1 MSAIQMAVLL
11 MVSGGSTPF
20 SFTPTIS
27 ADTSNYN
34 LRSAALAAGW
44 DGVAP
49 LNATVTINSGIVVS
63 ANATSQYAFDTGA
76 SFPAGSTLALV
87 NNGYILGMG
96 GAGGSTYNAP
106 TAGQPGGPALYA
118 QAAITIT
125 NNGTIGGGG
134 GGGGRGSI
142 YDSEQDGE
150 LYGGGAGGGGR
161 SGRTNSAGGTGA
173 NLDGVGVQNAGNGGA
188 GTFSA
193 AGGGGVGGI
202 TSDYYGPGSSG
213 GAGGGWGAAGS
224 AGQNST
230 AGGTGYEVLYAAQTA
245 GGAGGAAVVG
255 NSNITWAAT
264 GTRLGSIT

>member
-11 MVSGGSTPF
+11 MVSGGTTPF

-76 SFPAGSTLALV
+76 SFPAGSTLAVV
-87 NNGYILGMG
+87 NNGFIIGMG
-96 GAGGSTYNAP
+96 GAGAP
-106 TAGQPGGPALYA
+106 TYPRQAGAAGGPAFRA
-118 QAAITIT
+118 QAAVTVT

-134 GGGGRGSI
+134 GGGGSGSI

-161 SGRTNSAGGTGA
+161 TGRTNSSGGAGA
-173 NLDGVGVQNAGNGGA
+173 NLDGMGSSPSGNGGA
-188 GTFSA
+188 GTFTSA
-193 AGGGGVGGI
+193 GAGGGGGV

-213 GAGGGWGAAGS
+213 GAGGTWGAAGS

-230 AGGTGYEVLYAAQTA
+230 AGGSGYEVLYAAQTA
-245 GGAGGAAVVG
+245 GGAAGAAVVG

-264 GTRLGSIT
+264 GTRLGALT